1 MRGTTFSQKFPKYWY
16 NFASKNLFVTSFHLV
31 EKIVLQSYTY
41 KMLLAFSAGINFN
54 VKPS

>member
-54 VKPS
+54 VKLS